1 FVLETACAYQLPVPL
16 DHIRSRFHL
25 LVHRQPLSLSGGQRG
40 LTTDSLEILL
50 NADDLPTVQNFTFG
64 HELVELLFIA
74 LRDGAADDWMDDAL
88 FTALLDNKEAL
99 CEMGAAEIVLPM
111 VLFKPLAIQEPLS
124 FRRARWLA
132 DHCRVSLTATVRRI
146 LQTDHFNTLFIVWEC
161 RHSKQDR
168 VPSRDGQLNLFGP
181 PDAMDDPKKMRVE
194 RVFKPPRVSEF

>member
-1 FVLETACAYQLPVPL
+1 MQITLAPENPALAYFQVRRRSSADEIIRGYARFVLETACAYQLPVPL

-99 CEMGAAEIVLPM
+99 C
-111 VLFKPLAIQEPLS
+111 
-124 FRRARWLA
+124 
-132 DHCRVSLTATVRRI
+132 
-146 LQTDHFNTLFIVWEC
+146 
-161 RHSKQDR
+161 
-168 VPSRDGQLNLFGP
+168 
-181 PDAMDDPKKMRVE
+181 
-194 RVFKPPRVSEF
+194 